1 MPRFAQRPDPIF
13 LPIFHD
19 ALEDLQEALTDLE
32 AED

>member
-1 MPRFAQRPDPIF
+1 MLRFAQLPDPVF
-13 LPIFHD
+13 LAILHD